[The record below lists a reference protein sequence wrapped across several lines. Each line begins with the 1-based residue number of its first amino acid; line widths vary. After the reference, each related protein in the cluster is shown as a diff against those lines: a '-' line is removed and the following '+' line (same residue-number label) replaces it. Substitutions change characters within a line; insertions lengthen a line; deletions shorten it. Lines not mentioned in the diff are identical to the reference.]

1 MRNNIKKKNKLK
13 QTFLGGGGKIFP
25 GIEIVCGGIF
35 RGARGGFS
43 LNTIGWVGGLERG
56 SFGSGGTRRIS
67 GGALNEN

>member
-43 LNTIGWVGGLERG
+43 LNTIG
-56 SFGSGGTRRIS
+56 
-67 GGALNEN
+67 